1 MINVVIPMKNPLSSK
16 QRLSGVFDQN
26 QRHDIALTL
35 FINTLHFFEEYFN
48 QHHVLVVT
56 DSKHI
61 AQLSREHGASVLFER
76 QQGLNHAVK
85 SAAMWSEC
93 FDFNSQLLI
102 PADIA
107 ELDVEEISALLTSQ
121 QQLTIN
127 TNAVT
132 ICPSKDNGTNAL
144 LTTPPAIIEFGYG
157 LNSADVHQQNANQ
170 QRVDC
175 LRLHLEK
182 LSIDVDFPE
191 DLPALKILQFKR
203 RA

>member
-1 MINVVIPMKNPLSSK
+1 MINIVIPMKNPLMSK
-16 QRLSGVFDQN
+16 QRLSSVFDQN

-35 FINTLHFFEEYFN
+35 FINSLVFFQQYFQ

-56 DSKHI
+56 DSKQI
-61 AQLSREHGASVLFER
+61 AQLSREHGASVLFEL

-93 FDFNSQLLI
+93 FDFSSQLLI

-107 ELDVEEISALLTSQ
+107 ELDVKEISAILTSQ
-121 QQLTIN
+121 QYLNHQLQ
-127 TNAVT
+127 AVT

-144 LTTPPAIIEFGYG
+144 LTTPPSIIEFGYG
-157 LNSADVHQQNANQ
+157 LDSADVHQQNANQ

-191 DLPALKILQFKR
+191 DLPALKIIQFKR